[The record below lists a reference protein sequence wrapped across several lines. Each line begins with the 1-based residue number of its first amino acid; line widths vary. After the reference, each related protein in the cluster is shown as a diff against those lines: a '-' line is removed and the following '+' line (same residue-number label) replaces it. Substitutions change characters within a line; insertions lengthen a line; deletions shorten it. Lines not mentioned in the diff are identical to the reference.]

1 MSHFL
6 TASIFSTLALD
17 RLNLSVAAFT
27 NRVKGYHKIYSKIQ
41 KKKSCQE
48 TRSRGEGEKDKRG
61 SYPLK

>member
-27 NRVKGYHKIYSKIQ
+27 SRVKGYHKIYSKIQ
-41 KKKSCQE
+41 KKSCQE

-61 SYPLK
+61 SYSLK

>member
-41 KKKSCQE
+41 KKKKLSGNKEQ
-48 TRSRGEGEKDKRG
+48 RGGGKG
-61 SYPLK
+61 